1 MADLFD
7 LKLADEVIGK
17 EGGYVNDPRDSGGE
31 TIWGITKDTARRYGY
46 TQAMVMMP
54 RSTAV
59 AIYRARYWT
68 EPGFN
73 KVAAINERVAAE
85 LFDTGVNMG
94 VNRAGEF
101 LQRALNALNNGGKH
115 YADIDEDGD
124 VGPATRRALTAYLD
138 RRGAQGETVLLRALN
153 ALQGAFYL
161 DLAAR
166 RPKDEA
172 FVYGWLLNR
181 VSA

>member
-7 LKLADEVIGK
+7 RKLADEVIGK

-46 TQAMVMMP
+46 TKAMVVMP

-59 AIYRARYWT
+59 SIYRARYWT
-68 EPGFN
+68 GPGFD
-73 KVAAINERVAAE
+73 KVAAISEAVAAE

-94 VNRAGEF
+94 INRAGEF
-101 LQRALNALNNGGKH
+101 LQRALNALNNGAKH
-115 YADIDEDGD
+115 YPDIGEDGE

-138 RRGAQGETVLLRALN
+138 RRGSQGEVVLLRALN
-153 ALQGAFYL
+153 ALQGTFYL

-181 VSA
+181 VA